1 MSSSPAKDYQLI
13 RRLRQMRVLVIH
25 PDDSDR
31 KILIDHIKRIGCNI
45 DYVWPAP
52 KVLEQDIDV
61 VIFLIDNKNNKNSI
75 SWMANDESV
84 ARIGVIAYETPEILV
99 ELDYFH
105 VHGVIS
111 KPIRIFG
118 LLAVLTTA
126 ISFSKHEKRLKKRIN
141 SLDETLKGRR
151 KVEQAVAILSELKNI
166 TEQESYKFLREQSM
180 IKKCSIADIAD
191 SIIDDHSMLNL

>member
-1 MSSSPAKDYQLI
+1 MSTSSAKDYQLL

-31 KILIDHIKRIGCNI
+31 KILIDHIKRIGCNV
-45 DYVWPAP
+45 DYIWPAP
-52 KVLEQDIDV
+52 TRLTQDIDV
-61 VIFLIDNKNNKNSI
+61 VIFLIDSKKKKNST
-75 SWMANDESV
+75 SWMANDETV
-84 ARIGVIAYETPEILV
+84 ARIGVIAYETPEILI
-99 ELDYFH
+99 ELDHFH

-126 ISFSKHEKRLKKRIN
+126 IGFSKHEKRLKKRIN

-151 KVEQAVAILSELKNI
+151 KVEQAVAIISKTEAL
-166 TEQESYKFLREQSM
+166 TEQESYRFLREKSLE
-180 IKKCSIADIAD
+180 KKCSIVDVAEEIVADD
-191 SIIDDHSMLNL
+191 MQQYL

>member
-1 MSSSPAKDYQLI
+1 MSTSSAKDYQLL

-31 KILIDHIKRIGCNI
+31 KTLIDHIKRIGCGV

-52 KVLEQDIDV
+52 KALDQNIDV
-61 VIFLIDNKNNKNSI
+61 VIFLIDNEKKKNST
-75 SWMANDESV
+75 SWMANDEAV
-84 ARIGVIAYETPEILV
+84 ARIGVIAYETPEILT
-99 ELDYFH
+99 ELDHFH

-126 ISFSKHEKRLKKRIN
+126 IGFSKHEKRLKKRIN
-141 SLDETLKGRR
+141 SLDATLKGRR
-151 KVEQAVAILSELKNI
+151 KVEQAVAILSELKKI
-166 TEQESYKFLREQSM
+166 TEQESYKFLREKSM
-180 IKKCSIADIAD
+180 TEKCSIADVAD
-191 SIIDDHSMLNL
+191 SIINNYS

>member
-1 MSSSPAKDYQLI
+1 MSTSSAKDYQLL

-25 PDDSDR
+25 PDDPDR
-31 KILIDHIKRIGCNI
+31 KILIDHIKRIGCHV
-45 DYVWPAP
+45 DYIWPAP
-52 KVLEQDIDV
+52 TELTQDIDV
-61 VIFLIDNKNNKNSI
+61 VIFLIDSKKKKNST

-84 ARIGVIAYETPEILV
+84 ARIGVIAYETPEILT
-99 ELDYFH
+99 ELDHFH

-126 ISFSKHEKRLKKRIN
+126 IGFAKHEKRLKKRIN

-151 KVEQAVAILSELKNI
+151 KVEQAVAIIAKNETL
-166 TEQESYKFLREQSM
+166 TEQESYKFLREKSM
-180 IKKCSIADIAD
+180 QEKCSIVEIAEAIVADESAQ
-191 SIIDDHSMLNL
+191 

>member
-1 MSSSPAKDYQLI
+1 MSTSSAKDYQLL

-31 KILIDHIKRIGCNI
+31 KILIDHIKRIGCYV

-61 VIFLIDNKNNKNSI
+61 VIFLIDNKKKENST
-75 SWMANDESV
+75 SWMANDEAV
-84 ARIGVIAYETPEILV
+84 ARIGVIAYETPEILT
-99 ELDYFH
+99 ELDRFH

-126 ISFSKHEKRLKKRIN
+126 IGFSKHEKRLKKRIN

-166 TEQESYKFLREQSM
+166 TEQESYKFLREKSM
-180 IKKCSIADIAD
+180 ERKCSIVEVAETIVADD
-191 SIIDDHSMLNL
+191 MEQYS